1 MPIAVSEEHEA
12 LRQAAQGWLETHC
25 PPTEPRALAEAVA
38 TPASV
43 PTSSELPPVWEKM
56 AAQGWLGLHVPE
68 ADGGEGF
75 TLAEVAVVVEEMG
88 AALFPGPLL
97 PTLLVSAALARH
109 ADADVRRRLLPGLAD
124 GSLTAAV
131 AFGAETTS
139 FAARAADGTVTVRGD
154 LRPVLGLPTA
164 QLVLVPVAGTT
175 DWCLLELDALG
186 DAVGAEPLAA
196 LDPTRPLGAVRVTG
210 DVRLPTV
217 DQILVPGDTVR
228 SLAFVLTAA
237 ESAGIARWCLDTASD
252 YAKVRVQFG
261 RPIGQFQAV
270 KHALADMLVAVE
282 QCSAVAWDA
291 AAAWSEADA
300 GDEAE
305 DNRHLSARIAGAIA
319 IPGAEHCAKQCIQ
332 TLGGIG
338 FTWEHDAHLYLKR
351 AMANLQLVAG
361 GDVGAIE
368 LAVAGRAIEGARR
381 NLTADLPSEAEALR
395 AELRAVIEG
404 VAAAGTDDPSG
415 MAQRVAVAEA
425 GLIMPHWP
433 APWGRGASP
442 LEQLVIDEEMES
454 AGVPRPHLAVGA
466 WALPTII
473 AHGTEEQQE
482 RWVRPTLHGQLSWCQ
497 LFSEPGAGSDLAAL
511 STRAARVEG
520 GYVLNGQKVW
530 TSLAQTA
537 DFGIC
542 LARTD
547 PDAAKHAGITY
558 FIVDMHTEGLDI
570 RPLRELTG
578 AAMFN
583 EVFFNDVF
591 VPDDCVIGT
600 PGDGWRI
607 GRTTLANERVSMSS
621 GASFGNGIESLIR
634 TLARRAERGDATPT
648 SLQERLGHLIAEAQS
663 VALLGHRST
672 LRTLSG
678 VDPGSGSSV
687 RKLLGVEHEQ
697 RVQEMGM
704 ALYGAD
710 SAVLDGK
717 AQRWEEGF
725 LSTRCL
731 TIAGGT
737 SEVQRNVIAER
748 ILGQPRDPEPG
759 H

>member
-1 MPIAVSEEHEA
+1 
-12 LRQAAQGWLETHC
+12 
-25 PPTEPRALAEAVA
+25 
-38 TPASV
+38 
-43 PTSSELPPVWEKM
+43 
-56 AAQGWLGLHVPE
+56 
-68 ADGGEGF
+68 
-75 TLAEVAVVVEEMG
+75 
-88 AALFPGPLL
+88 
-97 PTLLVSAALARH
+97 
-109 ADADVRRRLLPGLAD
+109 
-124 GSLTAAV
+124 
-131 AFGAETTS
+131 
-139 FAARAADGTVTVRGD
+139 
-154 LRPVLGLPTA
+154 
-164 QLVLVPVAGTT
+164 
-175 DWCLLELDALG
+175 
-186 DAVGAEPLAA
+186 
-196 LDPTRPLGAVRVTG
+196 
-210 DVRLPTV
+210 
-217 DQILVPGDTVR
+217 VR
-228 SLAFVLTAA
+228 SLALVLAAA
-237 ESAGIARWCLDTASD
+237 ESAGIARWCLETASE

-282 QCSAVAWDA
+282 QCAAVAWDA
-291 AAAWSEADA
+291 AAAWSDEGDGEGA
-300 GDEAE
+300 GDGA
-305 DNRHLSARIAGAIA
+305 DRDRDLSARIAGAIA
-319 IPGAEHCAKQCIQ
+319 LEAAAHCATQCIQ
-332 TLGGIG
+332 VLGGIG
-338 FTWEHDAHLYLKR
+338 FTWEHDAHFYLKR

-361 GDVGAIE
+361 GDVGSLEHEVTAM
-368 LAVAGRAIEGARR
+368 AVGGARR
-381 NLTADLPSEAEALR
+381 NLAADLPAEAEPLR
-395 AELRAVIEG
+395 DEIREVVAH
-404 VAAAGTDDPSG
+404 VAAADD
-415 MAQRVAVAEA
+415 QRVAMAEA

-433 APWGRGASP
+433 PPWGRSASP
-442 LEQLVIDEEMES
+442 LEQLVIDEELAA

-466 WALPTII
+466 WALPTLI
-473 AHGTEEQQE
+473 AHGTKEQQE
-482 RWVRPTLHGQLSWCQ
+482 RWVRPTLLGKLSWCQ

-511 STRAARVEG
+511 STKAERVEG

-530 TSLAQTA
+530 TSLAHVA

-542 LARTD
+542 LARSD
-547 PDAAKHAGITY
+547 PDAPKHAGITY
-558 FIVDMHTEGLDI
+558 FIVDMHAEGIDI

-583 EVFFNDVF
+583 EVFFSDVF
-591 VPDDCVIGT
+591 VPDDAVIGV

-621 GASFGNGIESLIR
+621 GASFGNGVESLIR
-634 TLARRAERGDATPT
+634 TMARRGERGEASAP
-648 SLQERLGHLIAEAQS
+648 SLEGRLGHLIAEAQS

-710 SAVLDGK
+710 GAVLDGK

-759 H
+759 T

>member
-1 MPIAVSEEHEA
+1 VPIAVTEEHES
-12 LRQAAQGWLETHC
+12 LRRTAERWLQTHC
-25 PPTEPRALAEAVA
+25 PPAEPRSVAEAPEPGA
-38 TPASV
+38 DLPA
-43 PTSSELPPVWEKM
+43 VWEKM
-56 AAQGWLGLHVPE
+56 AAQGWLGLHLPE
-68 ADGGEGF
+68 AYGGQGF
-75 TLAEVAVVVEEMG
+75 TLAEVAVVLEEMG
-88 AALFPGPLL
+88 HALFPGPAL

-109 ADADVRRRLLPGLAD
+109 HDTAVLDALLPGLAD
-124 GSLTAAV
+124 GTVTAAV
-131 AFGAETTS
+131 ALGAPGLRWELAENGALS
-139 FAARAADGTVTVRGD
+139 ISGAV
-154 LRPVLGLPTA
+154 RPVLGLPTA
-164 QLVLVPVAGTT
+164 RLVLVPLDRDDGVQ
-175 DWCLLELDALG
+175 WWLLDRDALG
-186 DAVGAEPLAA
+186 DGVSVEALPA
-196 LDPTRPLGAVRVTG
+196 LDGTRPIGRFEIAG
-210 DVRLPTV
+210 DGIVLPTEHHV
-217 DQILVPGDTVR
+217 SMPDAEVR
-228 SLAFVLTAA
+228 SLALVLTAA
-237 ESAGIARWCLDTASD
+237 ESAGIARWCLETASEH
-252 YAKVRVQFG
+252 AKVRVQFG

-282 QCSAVAWDA
+282 QCAAVAWDA
-291 AAAWSEADA
+291 AAAWSE
-300 GDEAE
+300 DE
-305 DNRHLSARIAGAIA
+305 DGGNDGGSRDLSAHIAGAVA
-319 IPGAEHCAKQCIQ
+319 LEAAAHCAKQCIQ
-332 TLGGIG
+332 ILGGIG

-351 AMANLQLVAG
+351 VMANLQLVAG
-361 GDVGAIE
+361 GDVGSLEHEVTAM
-368 LAVAGRAIEGARR
+368 AVAGARR
-381 NLTADLPSEAEALR
+381 NLAADLPAEAESLR
-395 AELRAVIEG
+395 DEIRAVVAQI
-404 VAAAGTDDPSG
+404 AAADD
-415 MAQRVAVAEA
+415 QRVAIAEA

-433 APWGRGASP
+433 RPWGRGASP
-442 LEQLVIDEEMES
+442 LEQLVIDEELAA

-466 WALPTII
+466 WALPTLI

-482 RWVRPTLHGQLSWCQ
+482 RWVRPTLLGRLSWCQ

-511 STRAARVEG
+511 STKAERVEG

-530 TSLAQTA
+530 TSLAQMA

-542 LARTD
+542 LARSD

-558 FIVDMHTEGLDI
+558 FIVDMHAEGIDI

-591 VPDDCVIGT
+591 VPDDAVIGV

-621 GASFGNGIESLIR
+621 GASFGNGVESLIR
-634 TLARRAERGDATPT
+634 TVAHRGECGEVCPP
-648 SLQERLGHLIAEAQS
+648 SLEGRLGHLIAEAQS
-663 VALLGHRST
+663 VALLGHRAT

-710 SAVLDGK
+710 GAVLDGK

-759 H
+759 A

>member
-1 MPIAVSEEHEA
+1 MPIAVTEEHES
-12 LRQAAQGWLETHC
+12 LRRTAERWLQTHC
-25 PPTEPRALAEAVA
+25 PPAEPRSVAEAPEPGA
-38 TPASV
+38 DLPA
-43 PTSSELPPVWEKM
+43 VWEKM
-56 AAQGWLGLHVPE
+56 AAQGWLGLHLPE
-68 ADGGEGF
+68 AYGGQGF
-75 TLAEVAVVVEEMG
+75 TLAEVAVVLEEMG
-88 AALFPGPLL
+88 HALFPGPAL

-109 ADADVRRRLLPGLAD
+109 HDTAVLDALLPGLAD
-124 GSLTAAV
+124 GTVTAAV
-131 AFGAETTS
+131 ALGAPGLRWELAENGALS
-139 FAARAADGTVTVRGD
+139 ISGAV
-154 LRPVLGLPTA
+154 RPVLGLPTA
-164 QLVLVPVAGTT
+164 RLVLVPLDRDDGVQ
-175 DWCLLELDALG
+175 WWLLDRDALG
-186 DAVGAEPLAA
+186 DGVSVEALPA
-196 LDPTRPLGAVRVTG
+196 LDGTRPIGRFEIAG
-210 DVRLPTV
+210 DGIVLPTEHHV
-217 DQILVPGDTVR
+217 SMPDAEVR
-228 SLAFVLTAA
+228 SLALVLTAA
-237 ESAGIARWCLDTASD
+237 ESAGIARWCLETASEH
-252 YAKVRVQFG
+252 AKVRVQFG

-282 QCSAVAWDA
+282 QCAAVAWDA
-291 AAAWSEADA
+291 AAAWSE
-300 GDEAE
+300 DE
-305 DNRHLSARIAGAIA
+305 DGGNDGGSRDLSAHIAGAVA
-319 IPGAEHCAKQCIQ
+319 LEAAAHCAKQCIQ
-332 TLGGIG
+332 ILGGIG

-351 AMANLQLVAG
+351 AVANLQLVAG
-361 GDVGAIE
+361 GDVGSLEHEVTAM
-368 LAVAGRAIEGARR
+368 AVAGARR
-381 NLTADLPSEAEALR
+381 NLAADLPAEAESLR
-395 AELRAVIEG
+395 DEIRAVVAQI
-404 VAAAGTDDPSG
+404 AAADD
-415 MAQRVAVAEA
+415 QRVAIAEA

-433 APWGRGASP
+433 RPWGRGASP
-442 LEQLVIDEEMES
+442 LEQLVIDEELAA

-466 WALPTII
+466 WALPTLI

-482 RWVRPTLHGQLSWCQ
+482 RWVRPTLLGRLSWCQ

-511 STRAARVEG
+511 STKAERVEG

-530 TSLAQTA
+530 TSLAQMA

-542 LARTD
+542 LARSD

-558 FIVDMHTEGLDI
+558 FIVDMHAEGIDI

-591 VPDDCVIGT
+591 VPDDAVIGV

-621 GASFGNGIESLIR
+621 GASFGNGVESLIR
-634 TLARRAERGDATPT
+634 TVAHRGECGEVCPP
-648 SLQERLGHLIAEAQS
+648 SLEGRLGHLIAEAQS
-663 VALLGHRST
+663 VALLGHRAT

-710 SAVLDGK
+710 GAVLDGK

-759 H
+759 A